1 MVACV
6 VVRRPVNCVKLLMVL
21 PPMVA
26 KKREFVETL
35 LAVRFPDEIEEAYRA
50 RVLNKIPP
58 AAIAIPVE
66 SVESPDWMTKYDV
79 EKED

>member
-6 VVRRPVNCVKLLMVL
+6 VVSRPVNCVKLLIVL

-26 KKREFVETL
+26 NKREVVDTV

-50 RVLNKIPP
+50 RVLNMTPP
-58 AAIAIPVE
+58 DAIVIAVD
-66 SVESPDWMTKYDV
+66 SVESPV
-79 EKED
+79 